1 LRRIV
6 HYAHVAVNPKSASRT
21 ENLPQT
27 FAMSTAADNSSLR
40 KSQGTR
46 LMAARRHFK
55 LETQALGAKFLAK
68 ATGQTIKA
76 DTYAQ
81 HENGIRSMSRAVAI
95 YAEGYSVS
103 EEWLLYDRNP
113 PPWAADEPS
122 LCEVI
127 GSVGADP
134 EGRVLYASADSPRA
148 YAPPPPG
155 GSALMPVLDVVGPS
169 MPG

>member
-95 YAEGYSVS
+95 YAEGYSAAAVENTRS
-103 EEWLLYDRNP
+103 MGTLLAVLSQSASVIQDDASDQQFKQLAQ
-113 PPWAADEPS
+113 AA
-122 LCEVI
+122 
-127 GSVGADP
+127 
-134 EGRVLYASADSPRA
+134 
-148 YAPPPPG
+148 
-155 GSALMPVLDVVGPS
+155 
-169 MPG
+169 